1 MKRIGLGIVVGAI
14 VFGGVLPI
22 EAGYMVRNQR
32 VSQVTGT
39 RALTPDEIGQ
49 VFMANAELIESLR
62 AELAQVRAENQKM
75 RKELDEMNSNMI
87 EFKNLYFRR
96 F

>member
-14 VFGGVLPI
+14 IFGGVIPI
-22 EAGYMVRNQR
+22 KAGYMVRNQR

-39 RALTPDEIGQ
+39 QALTSDEIGQ
-49 VFMANAELIESLR
+49 VIMANTELIESLR

-75 RKELDEMNSNMI
+75 RKELDEMNSNMT